1 MSPSSTVRRSMP
13 PAPPHNS
20 APQLLPHSSPRR
32 TPSPPLTARLLVY
45 LALFISLSSAA
56 PLSEQSSAKTGDAT
70 ASKSHLQSLD
80 FFPDGLQILSG
91 EGACEYKVPGTAGD
105 FQLILGKTVTLK
117 ASKLESSVNTLDF
130 YIQSRLLLAIDSTT
144 RLKLNK
150 AEVPYIS
157 ATGTLF
163 NWTVVPLPSYL
174 DGYAPY
180 VFSAMGKMT
189 NGTEP
194 NYISGLFQITN
205 VTSCD
210 YFVTQNS
217 AQGIIVGAVVGAAVL
232 VGGISL
238 LILWLR
244 LRKIRKREEKGKF
257 AFDPEADD
265 YGVPEGP
272 VTDGSFVDKVALFI
286 FGKLLEDA
294 RRKRIQA
301 ANIIRQREQNVAA
314 EAAMAVLMGNGER
327 NSSKENA
334 SDETSND
341 VTVTD
346 SEEDELLDH
355 VEEEDETTIA
365 ISAGEVVEG
374 ARKEDDKESA
384 IAKPHKPKS
393 IPNPRPRRRAVDST
407 NGDGPIPH
415 DWNYYE
421 QNDEELSNVKTQTV
435 VNRWGHSTTYI
446 VNGVTKIRVISSPPP
461 RGVGG
466 PSNWEPPILKGRRY
480 KAILPYTPLD
490 PEELPLERNDIVM
503 VEEIFEDNWAVC
515 RKEGNLY
522 HAITTTGMYVTPEAY
537 EKMGVPVESNNTGRM
552 IGRMLRTQK
561 ADPEAEKAMEELKRA
576 GPAPPVPAFLSDQNA
591 VMPKSLRKG
600 LVPLQYLTPA
610 RDDEIVVGA
619 MPKRAIERQLMVAE
633 MRHF

>member
-1 MSPSSTVRRSMP
+1 MLPSSSVRRSLP
-13 PAPPHNS
+13 PTPPPNS
-20 APQLLPHSSPRR
+20 ASQLPHLSPRR
-32 TPSPPLTARLLVY
+32 TPHTLALIVRLLVIF
-45 LALFISLSSAA
+45 ALFVGLSSAA
-56 PLSEQSSAKTGDAT
+56 PLTEQSSAKNGDAT
-70 ASKSHLQSLD
+70 AK
-80 FFPDGLQILSG
+80 DGLQIQG
-91 EGACEYKVPGTAGD
+91 GDGACEYKIPGSAGD
-105 FQLILGKTVTLK
+105 FQLILGKTITLK
-117 ASKLESSVNTLDF
+117 ASQMASSISTLDF
-130 YIQSRLLLAIDSTT
+130 YIQSPILLTVNSTA
-144 RLKLNK
+144 RIKLNN
-150 AEVPYIS
+150 AEIPYIP
-157 ATGTLF
+157 ATGILY
-163 NWTVVPLPSYL
+163 NWTVVPLPSFL
-174 DGYAPY
+174 EGYGPY

-194 NYISGLFQITN
+194 NYVSQSFLITN

-210 YFVTQNS
+210 YFVTQNTG
-217 AQGIIVGAVVGAAVL
+217 QGIIVGSVVGAAVL
-232 VGGISL
+232 LGGIAL

-265 YGVPEGP
+265 YDVPEGP
-272 VTDGSFVDKVALFI
+272 VTDGSFIDKVTLFI

-301 ANIIRQREQNVAA
+301 ANIIRQREQTAAA
-314 EAAMAVLMGNGER
+314 EAAMAVLMGNGDR
-327 NSSKENA
+327 NSSKENV
-334 SDETSND
+334 SEETSND
-341 VTVTD
+341 
-346 SEEDELLDH
+346 EDEATL
-355 VEEEDETTIA
+355 A

-393 IPNPRPRRRAVDST
+393 IPTPRPRRQAGDGT
-407 NGDGPIPH
+407 NGDAKANGNILT

-466 PSNWEPPILKGRRY
+466 PSNWEPPVLKGRRY

-490 PEELPLERNDIVM
+490 PEELPLERHDIVM

-537 EKMGVPVESNNTGRM
+537 EKMGVPVDSNNTGRM

-561 ADPEAEKAMEELKRA
+561 TDPEAEKAMEELKRA
-576 GPAPPVPAFLSDQNA
+576 GPPPPVPAFLSDENA
-591 VMPKSLRKG
+591 VKPKSLRKG

-619 MPKRAIERQLMVAE
+619 LPKRAIERQLMVAE